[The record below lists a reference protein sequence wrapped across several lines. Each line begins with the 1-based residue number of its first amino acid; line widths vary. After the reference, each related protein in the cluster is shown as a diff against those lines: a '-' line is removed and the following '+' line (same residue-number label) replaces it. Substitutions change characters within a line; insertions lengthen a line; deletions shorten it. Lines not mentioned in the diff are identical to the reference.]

1 MGDDIVGERLDP
13 KRAVTQ
19 RRRAVTLELDD
30 HDAAAV
36 AKACGER
43 RELTGVAERAVEE
56 NEIGHGN
63 TLGIGRW
70 DGGES

>member
-1 MGDDIVGERLDP
+1 
-13 KRAVTQ
+13 
-19 RRRAVTLELDD
+19 VTLELDD